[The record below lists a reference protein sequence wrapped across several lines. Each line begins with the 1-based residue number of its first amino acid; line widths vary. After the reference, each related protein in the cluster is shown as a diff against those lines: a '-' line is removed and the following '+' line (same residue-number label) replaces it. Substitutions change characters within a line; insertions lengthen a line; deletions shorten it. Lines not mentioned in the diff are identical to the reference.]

1 MKINIGI
8 CGDQFLNNF
17 LLNLCFERT
26 FNFEEEVFEFFN
38 IWLIIP
44 VKPWMGT
51 TIEHKISVKTMYFGD
66 A

>member
-1 MKINIGI
+1 MFRKN
-8 CGDQFLNNF
+8 
-17 LLNLCFERT
+17 
-26 FNFEEEVFEFFN
+26 FNFEEVFEFFN

-51 TIEHKISVKTMYFGD
+51 TIEQKISVKTMYFGD